1 MRLLLTTGLTLLWTA
16 SAYAGITTIEVPN
29 SSLLTHQTAD
39 STVAYYS
46 LAVPIP
52 QGFEGVVQAWL
63 EIKLDVSHDSM
74 DGFIDPAPILEV
86 FMLAGPVSGQVSES
100 SLASTRLPMSRPVSI
115 GENRLVRV
123 DVTEF
128 IQRVL
133 RHPQDNYGLVFGTVL
148 GSRERHFLP
157 RLDSFGAGTVARLV
171 LVR

>member
-1 MRLLLTTGLTLLWTA
+1 MRLLLTAGLTLLWTA
-16 SAYAGITTIEVPN
+16 SAYAGIIAIEVPN
-29 SSLLTHQTAD
+29 ANLLAHERAD
-39 STVAYYS
+39 STVGYYS
-46 LAVPIP
+46 LAVPVP
-52 QGFEGVVQAWL
+52 QGVEGVIQAWL
-63 EIKLDVSHDSM
+63 EITLDVSHDSM
-74 DGFIDPAPILEV
+74 DGFIDPVPILEV
-86 FMLAGPVSGQVSES
+86 FMLAGPVSGGVSES
-100 SLASTRLPMSRPVSI
+100 SVASTRLPMSRPVAI

-133 RHPQDNYGLVFGTVL
+133 RRPQDNYGLVFGTIL